1 MGQLLFPSAENVYV
15 LDANVFMTAH
25 HDYYAPDLCPGFWE
39 CLEHYSRAGRLSSID
54 RVRSEILSP
63 DKLVEWIKQAPS
75 ELFRSSAQG
84 EVVEVFSDMQT
95 WVQGNAQF
103 LSQAKE
109 EFARVA
115 DGWLAAY
122 AKVHGAVVVTQEVF
136 DPNVRKRVP
145 LPNVC
150 KKFHVTHRN
159 MFEMLR
165 ELGVRFDWSHS
176 R

>member
-75 ELFRSSAQG
+75 DLFRSSAQH
-84 EVVEVFSDMQT
+84 EVVKVFSQMQT

-103 LSQAKE
+103 LSQAKD

-122 AKVHGAVVVTQEVF
+122 AKVHGAIVVTQEVF
-136 DPNVRKRVP
+136 DPNVRKRAP

-150 KKFHVTHRN
+150 KKFDVTHQN

-176 R
+176 